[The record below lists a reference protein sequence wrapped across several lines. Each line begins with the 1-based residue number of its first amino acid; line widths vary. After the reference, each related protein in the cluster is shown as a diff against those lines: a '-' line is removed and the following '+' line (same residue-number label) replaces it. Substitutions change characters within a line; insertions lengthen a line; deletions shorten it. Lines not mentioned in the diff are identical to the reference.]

1 VQRKKLLTSKIRYV
15 SIRSMYARNVNVIKV
30 SHRIAGS
37 LAARKL
43 NVDKRGL
50 SVLILISIIVLLILG
65 RGAGTG

>member
-1 VQRKKLLTSKIRYV
+1 
-15 SIRSMYARNVNVIKV
+15 MYARNVNVIKV